1 MEIVK
6 SFSWFICGIYL
17 MSGVEAK
24 VSVVIPSYG
33 EPRLLLHTLE
43 KLTSTEGCDRE
54 IIVVVDEPSKEYL
67 NKLRKYDSKIKLI
80 VNEKRRGKVAAYKTA
95 LKIAG
100 GDYIIFLDDDVEV
113 KSDNFVQALVEAL
126 QEIDIVDVKKVIK
139 RGSFLSRMVYYDYVN
154 MNLANLLFSRFVGK
168 CAALN
173 GAVFAVRR
181 EALEKLGG
189 FNHVICED
197 LDIGIRAYLAGLSF
211 KFLRNVEVEVI
222 PPSSWRS
229 WLKQRK
235 RWAVGAG
242 VWLSM
247 YWKSLVKILLTKPQA
262 ALPAI
267 LTIFPS
273 LLTLASSLFMGEG
286 LIRKTL
292 FLVALYFAS
301 ILPSLM
307 TLFTLVSYS
316 LAFLPVRALAVSL
329 ASFTGYLII
338 YLYASRKLGHGFYF
352 LDFIVYYF
360 IYSPIWLII
369 LLAGLFRV
377 LVLKKTEVED
387 WIV

>member
-1 MEIVK
+1 
-6 SFSWFICGIYL
+6 

-33 EPRLLLHTLE
+33 EPKLLPRTL
-43 KLTSTEGCDRE
+43 KALTEVNGDGRE

-67 NKLRKYDSKIKLI
+67 NQLRKFDSKIKLI
-80 VNEKRRGKVAAYKTA
+80 VNEKRQGKVAAYETA
-95 LKIAG
+95 LKIAE
-100 GDYIIFLDDDVEV
+100 GDYVIFLDDDVEV
-113 KSDNFVQALVEAL
+113 KSSNFIQAIVEAL
-126 QEIDIVDVKKVIK
+126 QEVDIVDVKKVIK
-139 RGSFLSRMVYYDYVN
+139 RGGFLSRMVYYDYVN

-168 CAALN
+168 CAAVN
-173 GAVFAVRR
+173 GAVFAMRR
-181 EALEKLGG
+181 EALEKVGG
-189 FNHVICED
+189 FKRVICED

-211 KFLRNVEVEVI
+211 KFLINVEVEVM

-247 YWKSLVKILLTKPQA
+247 HWRSLAKILFTKPQA

-267 LTIFPS
+267 LAIFPS
-273 LLTLASSLFMGEG
+273 LLTLASSLFMGDD

-292 FLVALYFAS
+292 FLVSLYLAS
-301 ILPSLM
+301 ILPSLT
-307 TLFTLVSYS
+307 TLFTLVSYG

-329 ASFTGYLII
+329 ASFTGYLLI

-352 LDFIVYYF
+352 LDFVVYYF